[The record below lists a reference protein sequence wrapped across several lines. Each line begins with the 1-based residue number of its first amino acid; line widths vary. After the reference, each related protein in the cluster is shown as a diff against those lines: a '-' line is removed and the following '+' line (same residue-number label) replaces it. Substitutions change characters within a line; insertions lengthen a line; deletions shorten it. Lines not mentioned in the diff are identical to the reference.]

1 MRRREAPYR
10 VVGNTRS
17 QANGGV
23 PAMFIQVIQ
32 GQIGDL
38 AALRRQ
44 WDRWQGELAAGA
56 EGWLGTTAGV
66 TGQDRFIA
74 VVRFESEQAA
84 RRNSDRPEQGQWWAK
99 TAKSLSGEVSFR
111 DSVQADAFL
120 GGGSDGAGF
129 VQVVQGQA
137 TDAERLRRARVEQ
150 PGYGALRSAY
160 LAATAS
166 KSKVGWK
173 GRESSRQQASK
184 VNSRLRWRRQNRSVA
199 RLPGRT
205 SRPSTSP
212 ATTVA
217 PAAPSAAAA
226 LCRRAPVTRVSST
239 SRTRRPS
246 TGSVTVKPLGSAWP
260 SRSGAGPGR
269 SSSASRSRLGR
280 SKRASRWTAVRSGC
294 WPLRP
299 TVEGIVATR
308 SQPPR
313 ALAEMQ
319 P

>member
-10 VVGNTRS
+10 VVGHTRS

-84 RRNSDRPEQGQWWAK
+84 RRNSDRPEQGQWWAE

-137 TDAERLRRARVEQ
+137 TDAERLRRAEAELVK
-150 PGYGALRSAY
+150 ALP
-160 LAATAS
+160 T
-166 KSKVGWK
+166 
-173 GRESSRQQASK
+173 GR
-184 VNSRLRWRRQNRSVA
+184 
-199 RLPGRT
+199 PDIIGG
-205 SRPSTSP
+205 
-212 ATTVA
+212 TVA
-217 PAAPSAAAA
+217 WHDGGGFTETVYFTSEEDARQGERSEPPAEVRH
-226 LCRRAPVTRVSST
+226 L
-239 SRTRRPS
+239 
-246 TGSVTVKPLGSAWP
+246 LDE
-260 SRSGAGPGR
+260 
-269 SSSASRSRLGR
+269 
-280 SKRASRWTAVRSGC
+280 WTALATD
-294 WPLRP
+294 LRYFDLHEP
-299 TVEGIVATR
+299 WL
-308 SQPPR
+308 SSP
-313 ALAEMQ
+313 
-319 P
+319 